1 MARISRLANP
11 EFAKAVGEAYA
22 DGCSRSEMAEMFG
35 AHVDTITDWCQDPR
49 VQKHAARFA
58 QERVNQI
65 TRITD
70 RELLNRLKDADDEEK
85 MPTELLLKVR
95 KEFLDRS
102 LKIDL
107 GKATD
112 QPDTINEVVQNLEE
126 NPELARQL
134 QEWAAGKS
142 RSTV

>member
-11 EFAKAVGEAYA
+11 DFAKAVGEAYA
-22 DGCSRSEMAEMFG
+22 DGCSRTEMSEMFG
-35 AHVDTITDWCQDPR
+35 AHVDTITDWCRDPR
-49 VQKHAARFA
+49 VQAHAARFA

-70 RELLNRLKDADDEEK
+70 REILKRLEDADEMD
-85 MPTELLLKVR
+85 TELMLKIR
-95 KEFLDRS
+95 KEFLERA

-107 GKATD
+107 GKGAENAE
-112 QPDTINEVVQNLEE
+112 TINEVVQNLED

-134 QEWAAGKS
+134 QEMVAGKKG
-142 RSTV
+142 